1 MKRVLFICN
10 YEAGSGGISVQAGL
24 LNRLIKEDGYE
35 SDIFTTKGSLIFR
48 VLQIFKLLM
57 IGGEY
62 DVFHIHGC
70 SYRGFFP
77 IVVGVLVG
85 KILRKKIIVT
95 YHGGDA
101 ALYFAKS
108 PGFVRFFLC
117 RTDVNI
123 VLSGYLGSVFEA
135 HNLPYIIIPN
145 IIDFDKSEFEI
156 RDEIQPQF
164 ISVRSLHELYNIQCI
179 IDAFANVK
187 SHYPTASLTI
197 IGDGPQKS
205 YLEKKVLDLNLKDVK
220 FIGQVD
226 NNAIY
231 SYLKKA
237 DIFLSAPK
245 IDNQPVSILEAF
257 NAGLLVISSRV
268 GGVPYMIE
276 HAVNGYLFES
286 ENVNELAAKMMLAV
300 TDQQQSKQLIINA
313 YKSLDLYKWGSVK
326 TKLFELY

>member
-1 MKRVLFICN
+1 VKRILFISN
-10 YEAGSGGISVQAGL
+10 YEAGSGGISVQVGL
-24 LNRLIKEDGYE
+24 LNRLIKEDGYK
-35 SDIFTTKGSLIFR
+35 SDIFTTKGSVIFR
-48 VLQIFKLLM
+48 VLLIFRLL
-57 IGGEY
+57 IKGRGY
-62 DVFHIHGC
+62 NVFHIHGC

-77 IVVGVLVG
+77 IIVGVLAG

-108 PGFVRFFLC
+108 SGFVRFFLC

-145 IIDFDKSEFEI
+145 IIDFEKSEFEI
-156 RDEIQPQF
+156 RNEIQPKF
-164 ISVRSLHELYNIQCI
+164 ISVRSLHELYNIHCI
-179 IDAFANVK
+179 IDAFGIVK
-187 SHYPTASLTI
+187 LHYPTASLMI
-197 IGDGPQKS
+197 IGDGPQKND
-205 YLEKKVLDLNLKDVK
+205 LEKRVLDLNLLDVM
-220 FIGQVD
+220 FTGQVD

-276 HAVNGYLFES
+276 NTVNGYLFGS
-286 ENVNELAAKMMLAV
+286 ENADELAEKMMLALR
-300 TDQQQSKQLIINA
+300 DQKQSKQMVLNA
-313 YKSLDLYKWGSVK
+313 HKSLDLYKWNSVK